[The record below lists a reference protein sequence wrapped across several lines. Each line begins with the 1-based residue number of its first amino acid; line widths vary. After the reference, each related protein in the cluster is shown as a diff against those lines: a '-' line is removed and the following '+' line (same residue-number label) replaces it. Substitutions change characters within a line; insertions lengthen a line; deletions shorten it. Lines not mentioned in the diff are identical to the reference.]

1 MSYHTTSIEEREMA
15 RHKSAIRQW
24 RRSLRRNAIN
34 KRNKSALRSQI
45 KKLREAIQDKDRET
59 AEKLLP
65 LTFSIIDKSIKK
77 GTIYENTG
85 RRYKSRLSH
94 QVEMVNPSPSK

>member
-15 RHKSAIRQW
+15 HHKSAIRQW

-45 KKLREAIQDKDRET
+45 KKFRAAIQNKDRET
-59 AEKLLP
+59 AEELLP

-77 GTIYENTG
+77 GTIHENTG